1 MSLDIRTPIG
11 LMFAII
17 GLILAVFG
25 AVTSRSPIYARSLD
39 YNVNLW
45 WGLLL
50 VAFGLS
56 MFLLG
61 HRAKAA
67 EEGTSPA
74 GGKGSCAART
84 LKKQEVKKRE

>member
-25 AVTSRSPIYARSLD
+25 IFSPSAIYARSLG

-45 WGLLL
+45 WGCALL
-50 VAFGLS
+50 VFGLI
-56 MFLLG
+56 MLLMA
-61 HRAKAA
+61 HRARR
-67 EEGTSPA
+67 
-74 GGKGSCAART
+74 RT
-84 LKKQEVKKRE
+84 TKRDDPPQV